1 MQFNLE
7 TDLPQ
12 RMEAHEAHEQ
22 RLHSTQQGGACFAA
36 FRQFGPEIQGAV
48 LNGVL
53 QEYGPRYLAR
63 RLSELPP
70 TSASLSESAYETFLQ

>member
-22 RLHSTQQGGACFAA
+22 RLSSTQPGRGSGALGLWP
-36 FRQFGPEIQGAV
+36 RYLEPV
-48 LNGVL
+48 P
-53 QEYGPRYLAR
+53 GPRYLAR
-63 RLSELPP
+63 RLSEFPP
-70 TSASLSESAYETFLQ
+70 TSASLSESAYETLQQ